1 MSFKE
6 DRMIETLGDDALGFA
21 FRGGGGGS
29 RGGRGGGGGGGR
41 GGGGGGGYGHGGGG
55 GYGHGGG
62 GSSNY
67 GRGGGGGYGHGDG
80 ESRHERHIEREI
92 ARENAGLPPSGR
104 FGRGRQY
111 GQFGTSYREALGLPP
126 ATPAPAGQPYSGAV
140 PIPPGNW
147 GGGTYP
153 PPGWTPGA
161 PLPGYPQGWPPPG
174 SPWPG
179 TYASTAAA
187 PPQLVSYDSYG
198 NPVYS
203 SYVGPSSQLS
213 PPPPAPVQTGP
224 QPTIDVTV
232 GEALGSGMKM
242 TEIIGCLK
250 GAGYTSHEISGIVER
265 ACGWR

>member
-6 DRMIETLGDDALGFA
+6 DRMIETLGDDALGFG
-21 FRGGGGGS
+21 F
-29 RGGRGGGGGGGR
+29 RGGRGGGGGYGGR
-41 GGGGGGGYGHGGGG
+41 GGGGYG
-55 GYGHGGG
+55 
-62 GSSNY
+62 
-67 GRGGGGGYGHGDG
+67 GRGGGGYEGRRGGGYGRGGDG
-80 ESRHERHIEREI
+80 SYDSASRTERHIEHLERKL
-92 ARENAGLPPSGR
+92 AREQG
-104 FGRGRQY
+104 Y
-111 GQFGTSYREALGLPP
+111 GAPGAPGTPGWPGAPA
-126 ATPAPAGQPYSGAV
+126 ATPAPAGQPYAGAV

-153 PPGWTPGA
+153 PAGWTPGA

-250 GAGYTSHEISGIVER
+250 GAGYTPREISGIVGR
-265 ACGWR
+265 CCGWR